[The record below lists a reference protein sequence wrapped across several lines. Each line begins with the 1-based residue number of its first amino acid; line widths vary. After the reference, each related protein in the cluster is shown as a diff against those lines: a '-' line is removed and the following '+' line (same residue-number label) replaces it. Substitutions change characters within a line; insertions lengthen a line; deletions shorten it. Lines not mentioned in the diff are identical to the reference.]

1 MLMII
6 VDDYASRCGRMNY
19 LNLKFMNKKINFDLL
34 ILKKDETILSIIKEM
49 RALSNLLYMKI
60 EDRDKA
66 MSYQR
71 FKYQNTEVELDY
83 FLYQMECMIDV
94 EFDYMKQK
102 IEKKKAETEKSN
114 STVVEN
120 RYETLNHEQ
129 KKHKKK
135 V

>member
-1 MLMII
+1 MWKNELFKF
-6 VDDYASRCGRMNY
+6 
-19 LNLKFMNKKINFDLL
+19 KFMNKKINFDLL

-114 STVVEN
+114 SRVEEN

>member
-1 MLMII
+1 MWKNEL
-6 VDDYASRCGRMNY
+6 
-19 LNLKFMNKKINFDLL
+19 LKFKKIMNKKNNLDLL

-114 STVVEN
+114 SRVEEN

>member
-1 MLMII
+1 
-6 VDDYASRCGRMNY
+6 
-19 LNLKFMNKKINFDLL
+19 MNKKINFDLL

>member
-1 MLMII
+1 MNKE
-6 VDDYASRCGRMNY
+6 NY
-19 LNLKFMNKKINFDLL
+19 LDLL

-114 STVVEN
+114 SRVAGN
-120 RYETLNHEQ
+120 RYDSTSNHDR
-129 KKHKKK
+129 KNIRKR
-135 V
+135 